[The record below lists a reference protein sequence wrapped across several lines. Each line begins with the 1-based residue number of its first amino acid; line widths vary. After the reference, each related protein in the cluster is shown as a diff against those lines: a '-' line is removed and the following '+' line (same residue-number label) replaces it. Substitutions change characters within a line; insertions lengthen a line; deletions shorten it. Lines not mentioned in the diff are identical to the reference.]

1 MWIEEISR
9 GLFRKD
15 RERLTVKLTQSK
27 YKNPEF
33 ARGGGAGIIKLCKI
47 DP

>member
-1 MWIEEISR
+1 VDRRSAGEF
-9 GLFRKD
+9 LKD

-33 ARGGGAGIIKLCKI
+33 ASGGAGGIESFV
-47 DP
+47 